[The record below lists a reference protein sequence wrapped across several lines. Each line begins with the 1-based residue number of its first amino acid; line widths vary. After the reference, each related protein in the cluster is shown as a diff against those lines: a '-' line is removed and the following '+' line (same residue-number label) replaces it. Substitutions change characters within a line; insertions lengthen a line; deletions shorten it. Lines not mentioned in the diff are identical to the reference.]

1 MILADAASLL
11 TTPPGSLVYHLTLII
26 SLLILSAL
34 TWSSSPRAVALAT
47 RWRVTTGVI
56 LGLHLLTMIIAGLSW
71 LMILN
76 GQILLPPLDRFV
88 SFTSLLLFSYTL
100 IFNPPTNQSSR
111 ILAVILSVAILALLG
126 TIYFLVGQETLLH
139 FNRTPADAVWG
150 ISALII
156 SVITLIFLIVR
167 RPAQWQIAFAG
178 YILLTVGYSLHM
190 TLGPADG
197 SFAPFVRWSELAAY
211 PALIIAAVRTFITTH
226 GTIVKDAPPPTTPS
240 PDLEP
245 QFMPQVFASVYDVF
259 QAKEPGDL
267 ADAAVRGAAYSMKAE
282 ICLLLT
288 PPEDL
293 EYLSVATGF
302 DLIREQHLEGQVFDT
317 TDLPVIANAL
327 RRQRSLILPAES
339 RAPDLITLRRGLN
352 LKKTGPMLF
361 APLTSGEHVFGG
373 LLLLSPFA
381 RQRWSQD
388 NRAALVQLADVIAER
403 FGALAENDEPLS
415 ASLAEPFALS
425 SDLEE
430 SRRIIQNLLANNTQ
444 LTDQLIAATDLAGQG
459 LGEFLSSHQ
468 DAEGTIQFLEG
479 EIERMRMAIEEP
491 PAATDL
497 KQIELLSQ
505 QLQLTLHELAEA
517 RANLAII
524 KNGNDSFVP
533 SAGRSPNIA
542 HIAALS
548 VDLRQPMSAILGYA
562 ELLQDDAKESLTTS
576 QREFIDHIY
585 INAERLARL
594 LNDLIH
600 LSAIEARTLDLVPTP
615 IDIVR
620 CIKDAI
626 RQVFPSIRKKNI
638 EMRVKLPQNLPKIL
652 TDADATFQVLIHL
665 LNNAIGATPEGG
677 RIKISTSLS
686 AADRSGFLTLQVIDG
701 GAGIPAGDLGR
712 IFSFGNSL
720 EESPIQGIGGDGI
733 GLSIARSLVEA
744 MSGRIWVDSQPGSG
758 TTFSILLPFST
769 QNPAITANME

>member
-1 MILADAASLL
+1 MILTDAASLL

-26 SLLILSAL
+26 SLSILYAL
-34 TWSSSPRAVALAT
+34 TWSSSPRADALAA

-71 LMILN
+71 LVILN

-88 SFTSLLLFSYTL
+88 SFTSLLLISFTL
-100 IFNPPTNQSSR
+100 IFDPPNKQTSR

-126 TIYFLVGQETLLH
+126 TVYFLVGQGSLLH

-150 ISALII
+150 ISTLIL

-178 YILLTVGYSLHM
+178 YILLTIGYSLHM

-197 SFAPFVRWSELAAY
+197 SFTPFVRWSELAAY

-226 GTIVKDAPPPTTPS
+226 GMDVKEIPPATTQS
-240 PDLEP
+240 PDLEL
-245 QFMPQVFASVYDVF
+245 QFLPRVFASINDVF

-267 ADAAVRGAAYSMKAE
+267 ADAAVRGTAYSMNAE

-288 PPEDL
+288 PPESL

-302 DLIREQHLEGQVFDT
+302 DLIREQHIEGQAFDT
-317 TDLPVIANAL
+317 TALPVIANAL

-339 RAPDLITLRRGLN
+339 RAPDLVTLQRGLN
-352 LKKTGPMLF
+352 LKNTGPMLF

-381 RQRWSQD
+381 RQRWSQE
-388 NRAALVQLADVIAER
+388 NRATLVQLADVIAER
-403 FGALAENDEPLS
+403 FGALTADEEPLS
-415 ASLAEPFALS
+415 ASLVEPFALS

-430 SRRIIQNLLANNTQ
+430 SRRIIQNLLVNNTQ
-444 LTDQLIAATDLAGQG
+444 LTDQLITATDLAGQE
-459 LGEFLSSHQ
+459 LGGFLSSHQ
-468 DAEGTIQFLEG
+468 DAEGTIHFLEG

-491 PAATDL
+491 PAASNL
-497 KQIELLSQ
+497 RALELLSQ

-517 RANLAII
+517 RAKLALIE
-524 KNGNDSFVP
+524 NGTDSFAP
-533 SAGRSPNIA
+533 SAGRSPSA
-542 HIAALS
+542 SQIAALS
-548 VDLRQPMSAILGYA
+548 LDLRQPMSAILGYTK
-562 ELLQDDAKESLTTS
+562 LLQDETNEASITNK
-576 QREFIDHIY
+576 REFIDHIY
-585 INAERLARL
+585 INSERMAGL

-600 LSAIEARTLDLVPTP
+600 LSAIEARTLNLVPAP

-677 RIKISTSLS
+677 LIKISTSLTAS
-686 AADRSGFLTLQVIDG
+686 ERSGFLTLQVIDG
-701 GAGIPAGDLGR
+701 GVGIPAGDLGR
-712 IFSFGNSL
+712 IFSFGDPP

-769 QNPAITANME
+769 QKPTISDSAE